1 MNFIKM
7 EKQHVCPWWLGY
19 TFILPFRK
27 YQHDPKKILG
37 PHIKPGM
44 KVMDY
49 GTAMGYFSI
58 PLAQMVG
65 ENGIVYCVDIQEKML
80 KHLEKRAI
88 NYNVETIIKTLMVG
102 RNYNPLELSGQLDF
116 VLLFAV
122 VHEVPDKE
130 RLFRDIYSMLKQGGK
145 VIFAEPS
152 GHVKQGDFESSLQIG
167 KNAGFTIL
175 DEKPMKKGLNA
186 FLLK

>member
-1 MNFIKM
+1 M

-44 KVMDY
+44 SVMDY

-58 PLAQMVG
+58 PLANMVG
-65 ENGIVYCVDIQEKML
+65 KNGIVYCVDIQEKML
-80 KHLEKRAI
+80 RHLEKRAI
-88 NYNVETIIKTLMVG
+88 NYNVSTIVKTLLVG
-102 RNYNPLELSGQLDF
+102 KDYYPSDLADKLDF

-122 VHEVPDKE
+122 VHEVPDKDG
-130 RLFRDIYSMLKQGGK
+130 LFRDVYSMLKPGGK
-145 VIFAEPS
+145 VLFAEPN
-152 GHVKQGDFESSLQIG
+152 GHVTPSGFESSLQIA
-167 KNAGFTIL
+167 KNAGFTCL
-175 DEKPMKKGLNA
+175 DDKPMKKGLNVL
-186 FLLK
+186 LLK

>member
-1 MNFIKM
+1 M

-19 TFILPFRK
+19 TFILPIRK
-27 YQHDPKKILG
+27 YQHDPQKILA

-65 ENGIVYCVDIQEKML
+65 ERGMVYCIDIQEKML
-80 KHLEKRAI
+80 KHLKKRAI
-88 NYNVETIIKTLMVG
+88 KYNVQNNVTTILVG
-102 RNYNPLELSGQLDF
+102 KNYNPIELSNQLDF

-122 VHEVPDKE
+122 VHEVPDKDK
-130 RLFRDIYSMLKQGGK
+130 LFREIYSMLKPGCK
-145 VIFAEPS
+145 VLFAEPK
-152 GHVKQGDFESSLQIG
+152 GHVKPDDFENSLQIAQ
-167 KNAGFTIL
+167 KSGFKRM
-175 DEKPMKKGLNA
+175 DEKPMKKGLNV